1 MPFLTLQQAGVRAA
15 TTVDPADVVIDGTAF
30 AAWCEADAVLDAA
43 RREAQRIR
51 DEAQSAFD
59 AEQRRGYE
67 DGLRQAQFEQA
78 ERMIEH
84 ASRMVDHF
92 AAIEGR
98 MVTLVMQAVRRIVAD
113 FSDTD
118 RVLAVVRNGLAVM
131 RTQKQLT
138 LRMAPDVVD
147 TVKARATELL
157 EAFPGVGMLDFVPD
171 SRLKGDAAILESEIG
186 VVEASIETQLQA
198 IEQAFNKILGSRV

>member
-1 MPFLTLQQAGVRAA
+1 MAFLTLQQAGAFA
-15 TTVDPADVVIDGTAF
+15 PATVDPAEPVIDGAAF
-30 AAWCEADAVLDAA
+30 AAWCEADAMLDVAH
-43 RREAQRIR
+43 REAQRIR
-51 DEAQSAFD
+51 DEAQAAFD
-59 AEQRRGYE
+59 VEQRRGYE

-98 MVTLVMQAVRRIVAD
+98 MVMLVMQAVRRIVSD
-113 FSDTD
+113 FTD
-118 RVLAVVRNGLAVM
+118 SERVLAVVRNGLAVM

-138 LRMAPDVVD
+138 LRLAPDVVE

>member
-1 MPFLTLQQAGVRAA
+1 MTFLTVQQAGERATA
-15 TTVDPADVVIDGTAF
+15 VVDPGEPVIAAAAF
-30 AAWCEADAVLDAA
+30 ATWCEADAVLEQA
-43 RREAQRIR
+43 RQDAQRIR
-51 DEAQSAFD
+51 DQAQAAFD

-67 DGLRQAQFEQA
+67 EGLRQAQFEQA

-92 AAIEGR
+92 AAVEGR
-98 MVTLVMQAVRRIVAD
+98 MVSLVMQAVRRIVSD
-113 FSDTD
+113 FSDTE

-138 LRMAPDVVD
+138 LRMAPDVVE
-147 TVKARATELL
+147 TVKSRATELL
-157 EAFPGVGMLDFVPD
+157 EAFPGVGMLDFVAD
-171 SRLKGDAAILESEIG
+171 SRLKGDAAILESDIG

-198 IEQAFNKILGSRV
+198 IEQAFTKILGSRV

>member
-1 MPFLTLQQAGVRAA
+1 MGFMNFTQAAA
-15 TTVDPADVVIDGTAF
+15 LSTGAVDPADPVI
-30 AAWCEADAVLDAA
+30 EADAFANWCAADALLVAA
-43 RREAQRIR
+43 REEAQRIR
-51 DEAQSAFD
+51 DEAQAAFE

-138 LRMAPDVVD
+138 LRMAPDVVE

-198 IEQAFNKILGSRV
+198 IEQAFTKILGSRV